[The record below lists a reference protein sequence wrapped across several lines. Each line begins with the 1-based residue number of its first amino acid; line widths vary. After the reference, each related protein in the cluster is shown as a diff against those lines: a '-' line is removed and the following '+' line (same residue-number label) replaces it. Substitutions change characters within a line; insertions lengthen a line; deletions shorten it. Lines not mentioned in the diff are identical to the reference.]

1 MFHYP
6 PTVPRTAEAGCLAE
20 IRRWQHEAER
30 LREGADAEPLNAAQ
44 SARLLREAHVADR
57 RASARLEAMQEH

>member
-6 PTVPRTAEAGCLAE
+6 PTVLRTAEAGCLAE
-20 IRRWQHEAER
+20 IRRWQFEAER

-44 SARLLREAHVADR
+44 SARLLREAHAADR
-57 RASARLEAMQEH
+57 RAHDRLEAVQEH

>member
-1 MFHYP
+1 MFHHP

-30 LREGADAEPLNAAQ
+30 LREGAGAEPLNAAQ
-44 SARLLREAHVADR
+44 SARLLREAYAADR
-57 RASARLEAMQEH
+57 RASARLEAIQEH

>member
-1 MFHYP
+1 VFHHP

-30 LREGADAEPLNAAQ
+30 LREGAGAEPLNAAQ
-44 SARLLREAHVADR
+44 SARLLREAHAADR
-57 RASARLEAMQEH
+57 RASARLEAIQEH

>member
-1 MFHYP
+1 VFHHP

-44 SARLLREAHVADR
+44 SARLLHEAQAADR
-57 RASARLEAMQEH
+57 RAHDRLEAVQEH

>member
-1 MFHYP
+1 MFHHP

-20 IRRWQHEAER
+20 FRRWQHETQR

-44 SARLLREAHVADR
+44 SARLLREAQAADR
-57 RASARLEAMQEH
+57 RAYDRLEAVQEH